1 MLVLWVSLELREQ
14 RGMYE
19 ATRVGSLNGGSARE
33 VWGLAGNPVVLG
45 TTRKIEPRHVVRV

>member
-19 ATRVGSLNGGSARE
+19 ATRVGSLNLEGSYA
-33 VWGLAGNPVVLG
+33 VVAVL
-45 TTRKIEPRHVVRV
+45 VRSGDSLETLLFSVQLVK